1 MRLTIFKNLDSAT
14 TKEGIKFMLI
24 ASLLFSFMGAFAKIL
39 SSTLP
44 SIEVVFF
51 RNVFGVIIIMYSFYK
66 TPIIELGGRPFLLF
80 LRGMMGFLALMLFF
94 YNIANIPLAEAMTF
108 SKISPIFTAIFAFL
122 ILKEK
127 LSYQAWIGVFVGFIG
142 VLFIT
147 KFDGSTL
154 DKTDYLGIL
163 SGVGAALAYTSIREL
178 KNYYNTKTIAFSF
191 MLVGTIS
198 PLILM
203 FSAEFY
209 SPKNLDFMFSKF
221 IVPEINDIIFIV
233 LLGVFSTYAQI
244 YMTKAYSS
252 TKAGIIGTI
261 SYLGIVF
268 SIIVGLFLG
277 DSFPDIFIISGIILI
292 ITSGI
297 LVARNS

>member
-1 MRLTIFKNLDSAT
+1 MKINILKNIDDAT
-14 TKEGIKFMLI
+14 RKGIRFMLI

-39 SSTLP
+39 SETLP

-51 RNVFGVIIIMYSFYK
+51 RNVFGVAIIMYSFYK
-66 TPIIELGGRPFLLF
+66 TPIIEIGGRVFLLF
-80 LRGMMGFLALMLFF
+80 LRGMIGFLALMLFF

-127 LSYQAWIGVFVGFIG
+127 LSYKSWIGIFVGFIG

-163 SGVGAALAYTSIREL
+163 SGVGAALAYTSIKEL

-203 FSAEFY
+203 FAAEFY
-209 SPKNLDFMFSKF
+209 SPKSLDFMFSKF
-221 IVPEINDIIFIV
+221 VVPQFNDIIFIIF
-233 LLGVFSTYAQI
+233 LGIFSTYAQI
-244 YMTKAYSS
+244 YMTKAYSI
-252 TKAGIIGTI
+252 TKAGIVGTI
-261 SYLGIVF
+261 SYFGIVF
-268 SIIVGLFLG
+268 SIIIGLFLG
-277 DSFPDIFIISGIILI
+277 DSFPDILVIIGIVCIIISGV
-292 ITSGI
+292 
-297 LVARNS
+297 LVTTNA

>member
-1 MRLTIFKNLDSAT
+1 MRLAIFKNLDSAT
-14 TKEGIKFMLI
+14 KQGIKFMLI

-39 SSTLP
+39 SATLP

-209 SPKNLDFMFSKF
+209 SPNNLDFMFSKF

-297 LVARNS
+297 LVARNG

>member
-1 MRLTIFKNLDSAT
+1 MQLTIFKNLDNAT
-14 TKEGIKFMLI
+14 KQGIKFMLI

-39 SSTLP
+39 SATLP

-277 DSFPDIFIISGIILI
+277 DSFPDIFIMSGIILI
-292 ITSGI
+292 VISGI
-297 LVARNS
+297 LVARNG